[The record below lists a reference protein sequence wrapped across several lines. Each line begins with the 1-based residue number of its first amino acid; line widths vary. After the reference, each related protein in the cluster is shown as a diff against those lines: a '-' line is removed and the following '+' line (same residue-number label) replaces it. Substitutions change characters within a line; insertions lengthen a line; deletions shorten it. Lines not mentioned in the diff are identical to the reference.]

1 MDRTRRSLCGIG
13 LASVPLAM
21 VAPKLLPAAQERAAG
36 AAADPLLA
44 YLAAETRRHCRA
56 ALRPGARRSIP
67 LRGLAAN
74 VGMLTVYVQSRL
86 PIAEI
91 EASLRTRLREGG
103 GGALMQKTRDEWPVH
118 AARMGKE
125 LGLRVPK
132 ALDEAALSQAVE
144 NIERYGCPR
153 LGGVRRLLES
163 EADRVERAEGRGLTT
178 TSIRQTPGSDYG
190 PPGWAAGAG
199 DPGFTLSC
207 YELAVLIAA
216 LAIVLAYEAG
226 LASAFGQVVAVLNL
240 LVTIACAD

>member
-13 LASVPLAM
+13 IASVPLAM
-21 VAPKLLPAAQERAAG
+21 IPPKLFPAVQEAG
-36 AAADPLLA
+36 AATDPLLA
-44 YLAAETRRHCRA
+44 HLAAETRRHCRA
-56 ALRPGARRSIP
+56 ASRPGARRGVH

-74 VGMLTVYVQSRL
+74 LGMLTVYMESRL

-91 EASLRTRLREGG
+91 EASLRTRLREE
-103 GGALMQKTRDEWPVH
+103 GGALMQRARDEWPVH